1 LILRGALY
9 FKVKIPMIIRILLS
23 VVALVVIGGGLVFL
37 KMGQFQY
44 MGEVG
49 ATMQPPPTAITA
61 IDVQQTGWETSIN
74 SIGTLEAAQGV
85 MITADIPGRVSR
97 LFFDGG
103 ETVSAGDLLL
113 EQETSTE
120 TAQLSAAESDL
131 LLAQSNLDRVS
142 RLYRSQVVS
151 RSELDAARS
160 QASAAQ
166 AQVDNITA
174 SLDKKQIT
182 APFDGR
188 LGLRLADIGQD
199 LSQGVPIVSL
209 QAIDPM
215 RVNFSLPQQALAKV
229 KNGLSVRVTTDAAPG
244 SIFEGEITA
253 INTEI
258 DTGTRTVRTQAT
270 LNPLAGSNSASAT
283 LLPGMFAR
291 VEVVLPAIKEVLM
304 IPLTAVSFASFGDSV
319 FVIETNDN
327 DQLSVRQQF
336 VQLGERR
343 GDFVEVTQGLEKGQS
358 VANDGVFK
366 LRNGA
371 TVKVIEGGSE
381 PSLTPQPDN
390 A

>member
-1 LILRGALY
+1 M
-9 FKVKIPMIIRILLS
+9 KTRILLS
-23 VVALVVIGGGLVFL
+23 IVALIVIGGGLIFL
-37 KMGQFQY
+37 KLGQFQH

-49 ATMQPPPTAITA
+49 AAMRPPPTAITA
-61 IDVQQTGWETSIN
+61 VTVERVNWETSIN

-103 ETVSAGDLLL
+103 EAVSAGDILL

-120 TAQLSAAESDL
+120 TAQLDAAESDL
-131 LLAQSNLDRVS
+131 ELAQNNLDRVS
-142 RLYRSQVVS
+142 RLFRNRVISRAEFDSALSQ
-151 RSELDAARS
+151 L
-160 QASAAQ
+160 SAAQ

-174 SLDKKQIT
+174 TLAKKRII

-188 LGLRLADIGQD
+188 LGLRLANIGQD

-215 RVNFSLPQQALAKV
+215 RVNFSLPQQALSQV
-229 KNGLSVRVTTDAAPG
+229 ESGLAVRITTDAVPG
-244 SIFEGEITA
+244 NIFEGEITA

-258 DTGTRTVRTQAT
+258 DAVTRTVRTQAT
-270 LNPLAGSNSASAT
+270 LKPTNAESNN
-283 LLPGMFAR
+283 LLPGMFAK
-291 VEVVLPAIKEVLM
+291 VEVVLPAVKNVLM

-319 FVIETNDN
+319 FVIEKNDN
-327 DQLSVRQQF
+327 DQLSARQQF

-343 GDFVEVTQGLEKGQS
+343 GDFVEVTQGLEQGQTI
-358 VANDGVFK
+358 ANDGVFK
-366 LRNGA
+366 LRNGVS
-371 TVKVIEGGSE
+371 VKVNESSST

>member
-1 LILRGALY
+1 
-9 FKVKIPMIIRILLS
+9 MIIRILLTL
-23 VVALVVIGGGLVFL
+23 VALIVIGGGLGFL
-37 KMGQFQY
+37 KMSQFQY

-49 ATMQPPPTAITA
+49 AAMQQPPTTITA
-61 IDVQQTGWETSIN
+61 IDVEQASWETSIK

-85 MITADIPGRVSR
+85 MITADIPGRISR
-97 LFFDGG
+97 LYFDGG

-120 TAQLSAAESDL
+120 TAQLNAAESDL
-131 LLAQSNLDRVS
+131 VLAQSNLDRVARLFRS
-142 RLYRSQVVS
+142 RVVS

-166 AQVDNITA
+166 AQMDNITA

-215 RVNFSLPQQALAKV
+215 RVNFSLPQQALAYV
-229 KNGLSVRVTTDAAPG
+229 KNGLTVRITTDAAPG
-244 SIFEGEITA
+244 RIFEGEITA

-258 DTGTRTVRTQAT
+258 DINTRTVRTQAT
-270 LNPLAGSNSASAT
+270 LDTIDAGSAASTT
-283 LLPGMFAR
+283 LLPGMFAS

-304 IPLTAVSFASFGDSV
+304 IPLTAVNFASFGDSV
-319 FVIETNDN
+319 FVIESTDD
-327 DQLSVRQQF
+327 DQLSARQQF

-343 GDFVEVTQGLEKGQS
+343 GDFVEVTQGLEQGQT

-371 TVKVIEGGSE
+371 NVKVNEGGSE